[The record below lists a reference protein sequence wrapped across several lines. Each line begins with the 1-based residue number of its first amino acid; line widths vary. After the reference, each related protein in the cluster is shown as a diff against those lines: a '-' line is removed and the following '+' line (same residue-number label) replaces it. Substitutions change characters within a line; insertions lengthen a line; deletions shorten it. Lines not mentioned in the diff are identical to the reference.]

1 MTSQTSSLCR
11 RACDKGPIPNPYPW
25 PYHLTPHDN
34 STSPPRKSP
43 PSAAR
48 AHPSFTLRITLTT
61 STQAR
66 RPTESARDTDASSQS
81 HSHELKIDVGWI
93 ALDPGVPIHTCV
105 ARVRFHFDQ
114 RGKADILTLAKKS
127 SPVEFD
133 GTRGTRRRLH
143 EHRYS
148 SAVYF
153 CAPSK
158 RIGDI

>member
-1 MTSQTSSLCR
+1 MKTRLRQGSYPQSIPVALLSNPSRQQHLTTSQVSSL
-11 RACDKGPIPNPYPW
+11 
-25 PYHLTPHDN
+25 
-34 STSPPRKSP
+34 
-43 PSAAR
+43 
-48 AHPSFTLRITLTT
+48 PSFTLRITLTT

-158 RIGDI
+158 RIGDK